1 MMRRRGR
8 AMQAF
13 GIARAPRDPAGR
25 RVRRRQRLRFN
36 RLRGVTSG
44 EAKAADKNGE
54 SQVCRLAKLP
64 VKKSEEAGAIKQDG
78 KKRAALELAKT
89 EEAQMEGEDR
99 APGEIEDDED
109 RDPFKNEP
117 ARLPSAQQKSRGAR
131 EKFCTAIRADA
142 EAVAADRRERDHL
155 ESLSER

>member
-64 VKKSEEAGAIKQDG
+64 VKKSEEAGAVKHDG

-99 APGEIEDDED
+99 APGEVEDAED
-109 RDPFKNEP
+109 RAAFQNDAPPLAF
-117 ARLPSAQQKSRGAR
+117 AQQK
-131 EKFCTAIRADA
+131 
-142 EAVAADRRERDHL
+142 
-155 ESLSER
+155 